1 MNTRNPPPPRSSEAD
16 PLRDPELHPELHE
29 EDKDLFY
36 SGGGGDEEWIRFRR
50 PWNTWQRILVL
61 LFVLGAGAGA
71 VAWFCYDWV
80 QRQLDP
86 PGEPVGAVSVEIPS
100 GSGVSDIAR
109 MLAERGVVANA
120 VVARL
125 AWRNSEIQAGE
136 YVLAQNMSVDQALE
150 VLNAGPAPA
159 PFIKITIPEG
169 LWLSEIT
176 ERLLDGL
183 DAFDPV
189 ELDTAISGGAIRS
202 AFQPEDVNSLEGLLF
217 GETYHVDEASADDEA
232 ALVERMVQ
240 QFDLVAAELGYDTLA
255 ETTIGLSPY
264 EVITVAS
271 MVEEEAFRDEDRP
284 KVARVIYNRINLG
297 MPLGIDATVLYAIG
311 ERKTGITRS
320 ELNVDS
326 PYNTRKFRG
335 IPPGPISSPGRKSLE
350 AALYPADGDWL
361 YFVLSARDGTLF
373 FTDDYEEF
381 LRVADEARREGVF

>member
-1 MNTRNPPPPRSSEAD
+1 MRTETPPSPRSSGVD
-16 PLRDPELHPELHE
+16 PLSDAELAAEDE
-29 EDKDLFY
+29 ELFY
-36 SGGGGDEEWIRFRR
+36 SGKGGDEEWIRFRR
-50 PWNTWQRILVL
+50 PWNFWQRAL
-61 LFVLGAGAGA
+61 LLLAVLGAGVGA

-86 PGEPVGAVSVEIPS
+86 PGEPEGEISVEIPS

-109 MLAERGVVANA
+109 MLTEQGVVANA
-120 VVARL
+120 VVTRL

-136 YVLAQNMSVDQALE
+136 YVLARNMSVDQALE
-150 VLNAGPAPA
+150 VLNAGPLPD

-183 DAFDPV
+183 PEFDPE
-189 ELDTAISGGAIRS
+189 ELNRAISGGGIRS
-202 AFQPEDVNSLEGLLF
+202 EFQPPGVNSLEGLLF
-217 GETYHVDEASADDEA
+217 GETYHVDEASEDDEA
-232 ALVERMVQ
+232 ALVERMVE

-255 ETTIGLSPY
+255 EAAIGLSPY
-264 EVITVAS
+264 EVITIAS

-284 KVARVIYNRINLG
+284 KVARVIYNRINEG

-311 ERKTGITRS
+311 ERKTDITRS
-320 ELNVDS
+320 DLDVDS
-326 PYNTRKFRG
+326 PYNTRKYRG

-350 AALYPADGDWL
+350 AALRPAVGDWL
-361 YFVLSARDGTLF
+361 YFVLAARDGTLF

>member
-1 MNTRNPPPPRSSEAD
+1 METRNPPPLQSSEID
-16 PLRDPELHPELHE
+16 PLEDPELHAEDE
-29 EDKDLFY
+29 ELFY
-36 SGGGGDEEWIRFRR
+36 SGGSGDEEWIRFRR
-50 PWNTWQRILVL
+50 PWSVWQRILVL
-61 LFVLGAGAGA
+61 FLVLGAGAGA
-71 VAWFCYDWV
+71 AAWFCYNWV

-86 PGEPVGAVSVEIPS
+86 PGEPVGEISVEIPS
-100 GSGVSDIAR
+100 GSGVGDIAR

-169 LWLSEIT
+169 LWLSEIK

-183 DAFDPV
+183 EGFDPT
-189 ELDTAISGGAIRS
+189 ELDLAISGGAIRS
-202 AFQPEDVNSLEGLLF
+202 AFQPEDVDSLEGLLF
-217 GETYHVDEASADDEA
+217 GETYHVDEASAGDEA
-232 ALVERMVQ
+232 ALVERMVN

-255 ETTIGLSPY
+255 ETAIGLSPY

-271 MVEEEAFRDEDRP
+271 MIEEEAFRDEDRP
-284 KVARVIYNRINLG
+284 KVARVIYNRINMG

-320 ELNVDS
+320 DLDVDS
-326 PYNTRKFRG
+326 PYNTRKYRG

-361 YFVLSARDGTLF
+361 YFVLAERDGTLF
-373 FTDDYEEF
+373 FTEDYEEF

>member
-1 MNTRNPPPPRSSEAD
+1 M
-16 PLRDPELHPELHE
+16 
-29 EDKDLFY
+29 
-36 SGGGGDEEWIRFRR
+36 
-50 PWNTWQRILVL
+50 
-61 LFVLGAGAGA
+61 
-71 VAWFCYDWV
+71 AWFCYDWV

-86 PGEPVGAVSVEIPS
+86 PGEPVGEISVEIPS

-136 YVLAQNMSVDQALE
+136 YVLAQNMSVDQALD

-183 DAFDPV
+183 DAFDPA
-189 ELDTAISGGAIRS
+189 ELELAISSGAIRS
-202 AFQPEDVNSLEGLLF
+202 AFQPEDVDSLEGLLF

-240 QFDLVAAELGYDTLA
+240 QFDLVATELGYDTLA

-271 MVEEEAFRDEDRP
+271 MVEEEAFRAEDRP

-320 ELNVDS
+320 DLDVDS
-326 PYNTRKFRG
+326 PYNTRKYRG
-335 IPPGPISSPGRKSLE
+335 IPPGPISSPGRQSLE

-361 YFVLSARDGTLF
+361 YFVLAERDGTLF

-381 LRVADEARREGVF
+381 LRVVDEARREGVF